1 MKSAE
6 RIEVAERQIEQE
18 LFRSCAS
25 KSRSFHVDNIPNGVY
40 CKSRKRVQSIVLK
53 GGVNGMAYGTKTANR
68 VKRIEGQLRGV
79 LRMMEEE
86 KNCKD
91 VITQLSAV
99 RSAVDRTIGVIV
111 SENLLDCVT
120 TAEGDAEKMNEVI
133 REAMD
138 LVVKSR

>member
-1 MKSAE
+1 MAK
-6 RIEVAERQIEQE
+6 RQIEQE
-18 LFRSCAS
+18 LSRSCAS
-25 KSRSFHVDNIPNGVY
+25 KSRSFPVDNIPNGVY
-40 CKSRKRVQSIVLK
+40 YKSRKRVQSIVLK
-53 GGVNGMAYGTKTANR
+53 GDVNGMAYGTKTANR

-86 KNCKD
+86 KSCKD

-120 TAEGDAEKMNEVI
+120 TAEEDAEKVNEVI

>member
-1 MKSAE
+1 
-6 RIEVAERQIEQE
+6 
-18 LFRSCAS
+18 
-25 KSRSFHVDNIPNGVY
+25 
-40 CKSRKRVQSIVLK
+40 
-53 GGVNGMAYGTKTANR
+53 MAYGTKTANR

-111 SENLLDCVT
+111 SENLLECVT
-120 TAEGDAEKMNEVI
+120 TADGDAGKVNTAI
-133 REAMD
+133 QEAMD